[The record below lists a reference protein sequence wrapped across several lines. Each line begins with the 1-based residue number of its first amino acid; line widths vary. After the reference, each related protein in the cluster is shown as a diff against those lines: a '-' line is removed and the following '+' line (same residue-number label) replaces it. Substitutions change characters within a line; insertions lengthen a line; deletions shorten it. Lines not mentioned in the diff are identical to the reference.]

1 MSLALWSLERKCSET
16 AVGLEMLVRLST
28 AMFVEAVLE
37 SSFGFSYVLF
47 VTTIALYHVNNVF
60 TVTVNVMM
68 NGSCVARRIKCT
80 VSESVCYIVAC
91 QAVVST
97 SKRATGW
104 LLWLGLRGLALTNKL
119 LRLLLRRKATKGV
132 HIKNVGAA
140 GR

>member
-60 TVTVNVMM
+60 RVTINVMM
-68 NGSCVARRIKCT
+68 NGSCFARRIKC
-80 VSESVCYIVAC
+80 VASESVCYIVAR
-91 QAVVST
+91 QAVVCS
-97 SKRATGW
+97 A
-104 LLWLGLRGLALTNKL
+104 
-119 LRLLLRRKATKGV
+119 
-132 HIKNVGAA
+132 
-140 GR
+140 